1 MDAAG
6 AVQGVDAGRGA
17 LAPPS
22 VRGNLDPRLQ
32 SEGQHQRRLASASSL
47 ESCSEENANERS
59 SPGDLHLVRGERA
72 VIFSGLA
79 FPFAVVAGGGCGY
92 QRRWHRKSADPA
104 AGRPVW
110 HQTDGCAC
118 LCTALSAIAV
128 CFFGL
133 RQHLDRSV
141 FLNFRFLSAAGG

>member
-32 SEGQHQRRLASASSL
+32 SEGLRQRRLASASSL

-59 SPGDLHLVRGERA
+59 SPGDLHLG
-72 VIFSGLA
+72 IGSLLTPLLA
-79 FPFAVVAGGGCGY
+79 ARYGTKLTVAL
-92 QRRWHRKSADPA
+92 
-104 AGRPVW
+104 V
-110 HQTDGCAC
+110 
-118 LCTALSAIAV
+118 
-128 CFFGL
+128 
-133 RQHLDRSV
+133 SV
-141 FLNFRFLSAAGG
+141 PH